1 MVAAVTAA
9 AAAPVVVA
17 VVAAAVA
24 APVVVAVVAAA
35 VAAPVVVAAV
45 AAAPAV
51 VATAAVAMLPGA
63 VTGADIDCRYGPS
76 KSNVS
81 VMKISKKIKEEKKHT
96 GDSIPIQQ
104 SLRRCRRQ
112 LVCDGRYGCCVFGE
126 TWWWEGGRTREER
139 ESMTKR
145 NST

>member
-9 AAAPVVVA
+9 AAAPE
-17 VVAAAVA
+17 
-24 APVVVAVVAAA
+24 VVAVVAAA

-81 VMKISKKIKEEKKHT
+81 VMKISKTIKEKKTYRGLEMHLCLE
-96 GDSIPIQQ
+96 S
-104 SLRRCRRQ
+104 
-112 LVCDGRYGCCVFGE
+112 FGAFFFFFLYFFY
-126 TWWWEGGRTREER
+126 
-139 ESMTKR
+139 
-145 NST
+145 

>member
-1 MVAAVTAA
+1 MVAAVAA
-9 AAAPVVVA
+9 AA
-17 VVAAAVA
+17 A

-81 VMKISKKIKEEKKHT
+81 VMKISKTIKEKKT
-96 GDSIPIQQ
+96 YRG
-104 SLRRCRRQ
+104 LERQ
-112 LVCDGRYGCCVFGE
+112 MHLESPVCFFSSFILLLIFITDTLLLLGP
-126 TWWWEGGRTREER
+126 
-139 ESMTKR
+139 
-145 NST
+145 